1 MAEDLII
8 KASDFM
14 QMLKEQGL
22 VIGPKTVFDAQ
33 MVKGI
38 PLNHYRNR
46 ILRKKLLSASEISD
60 AQLWGAIGQ
69 KMVYTIIKNEVPEDD
84 QIKVG
89 YKNTIKIPIATVKSI
104 AASRGIELTD

>member
-1 MAEDLII
+1 MAEEVMI
-8 KASDFM
+8 KATDFM
-14 QMLKEQGL
+14 QMLKDHGL
-22 VIGPKTVFDAQ
+22 VIGPKTLFDAQ

-38 PLNHYRNR
+38 PFAQYQNR

-69 KMVYTIIKNEVPEDD
+69 KAVYTIIKHEIPEDE
-84 QIKVG
+84 QIHIGGNRAIKV
-89 YKNTIKIPIATVKSI
+89 PIATVLSI